1 MRNILIV
8 VTLFILI
15 VMYFNLNYSYNDDK
29 VSEVITIGDIYYAN
43 EKNLTKK
50 LNQFIGKKIYDIDLR
65 LLKNEIEK
73 DLWIKYAQ
81 VSIEKPTTLIIK
93 VIEYDPIYLWNNTVY
108 VDKEGSKIN
117 IDRYHMK
124 RILKLNSNIGEH
136 DEMYKVYLTTQ
147 EILSM
152 INLNINAVERDLDT
166 LKIFTQ
172 RYNFYVSFSMFERKL
187 IEFVSIYDQ
196 FSSKSEK
203 LKKVKNIDLRYPTGF
218 AVE

>member
-1 MRNILIV
+1 
-8 VTLFILI
+8 
-15 VMYFNLNYSYNDDK
+15 MYFNLNYSYNDDK

-93 VIEYDPIYLWNNTVY
+93 VIEYDPIYLWNNKVY

-117 IDRYHMK
+117 IDRYNMK
-124 RILKLNSNIGEH
+124 RILKLNSNIGGH

-218 AVE
+218 AVH

>member
-1 MRNILIV
+1 
-8 VTLFILI
+8 
-15 VMYFNLNYSYNDDK
+15 MYFNLNYSYNDEK
-29 VSEVITIGDIYYAN
+29 VSEVITIGDIYHAN
-43 EKNLTKK
+43 EKKLTKK

-124 RILKLNSNIGEH
+124 RILKLNSNISEH

>member
-1 MRNILIV
+1 
-8 VTLFILI
+8 
-15 VMYFNLNYSYNDDK
+15 MYFNLNYSYNDDK

-93 VIEYDPIYLWNNTVY
+93 VIEYDPIYLWNNKVY

-117 IDRYHMK
+117 IDRYNMK
-124 RILKLNSNIGEH
+124 RILKLNSNIGGH

-172 RYNFYVSFSMFERKL
+172 RYNFYVSFGMFERKL